1 MARYWWYCMVVVL
14 YLKAGLVLVG
24 LCKSKDHVIPLNEI
38 CWDILLGWVPQGRT
52 CSSDAARRWRAG
64 RPVTPAGEPR
74 LAVQFLVVQQ
84 VNDIAEQ
91 LFAVAAYQ
99 DVGVTCN
106 ISDRK
111 CKIDWSWNKNVAQD
125 RLVKLTKNREAR
137 CTRWVC
143 TSSLGQTIDI
153 SHLSSRQDFN
163 LFFA

>member
-1 MARYWWYCMVVVL
+1 M
-14 YLKAGLVLVG
+14 
-24 LCKSKDHVIPLNEI
+24 
-38 CWDILLGWVPQGRT
+38 PQGRT
-52 CSSDAARRWRAG
+52 CSSDAARRGRAG

-137 CTRWVC
+137 CTRWVF
-143 TSSLGQTIDI
+143 TSSLSQTIDI
-153 SHLSSRQDFN
+153 SHLSSRQEFN